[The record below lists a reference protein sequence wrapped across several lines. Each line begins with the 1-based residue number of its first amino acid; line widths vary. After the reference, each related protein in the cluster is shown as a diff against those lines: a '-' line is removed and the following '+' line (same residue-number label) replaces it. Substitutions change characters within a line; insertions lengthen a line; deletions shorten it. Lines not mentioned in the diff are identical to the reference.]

1 MELETSFT
9 LYIIDNYLYSWNQI
23 LPFLMSLA
31 KIIKQH
37 LSCFIVHF
45 SLAREKSNQIKNT

>member
-1 MELETSFT
+1 MELEISFT

-45 SLAREKSNQIKNT
+45 SLAREKSN